1 MENNLNIV
9 KSEFKE
15 LPNNIEAEQSVIG
28 SILVTNEIFDEI
40 STIISSINFYDP
52 MHQKIY
58 NAIESLIYKGM
69 LANPITLKNY
79 FEDEKDDLDVPEY
92 LVKITK
98 FSTSIRQAI
107 EYSKIIYDMFVR
119 RELIKIS
126 EQTIDNA
133 KITDLD
139 SSGQNIIEN
148 SERLLFDLAEKGSFN
163 SSLIKF
169 DDAMKQTIEMA
180 SAAYKNEG
188 GIVGVPTGLRDLDDK
203 LGGLHQSDLIIIAG
217 RPSMGKTSL
226 ATNIAFNA
234 AKHIQ
239 DNQKKSSVAFFSLEM
254 SSEQL
259 STRILSEQARIGS
272 NDIRRGRISDEQ
284 FDQFLETSKN
294 IAELPLFIDETPAI
308 SIAAMSN
315 RARRIKRLHG
325 LDMIVVDYIQL
336 MRGTTYNKDG
346 RVQEISQITQGL
358 KAIAKELGVP
368 VVALSQLSR
377 QVEQRDDH
385 KPQLAD
391 LRESGSIEQDADVVM
406 FVYREG
412 YYLQRKEPRE
422 ATVEHAEWQAKMNE
436 VAHLAE
442 IIIGKQRH
450 GPIGKVTLEFEK
462 DLQNLKI
469 LKLIK
474 FKYKTLMLTSLYE
487 NTILKNPK
495 FIILILFITLISFGY
510 YSKDFRL
517 DASSETLLIE
527 DDPDL
532 EYLREITNRY
542 GSKEFLVLT
551 YTPNEGMISNTSIN
565 NLLSLKYKIQSLDW
579 VHSVITLLDIPLL
592 NNTDAP
598 LQERLKG
605 FKTLKDEDVDKNR
618 GFKEILESPVFRNFV
633 ISESGKTSGIIVNIK
648 QNPILEDI
656 ENRSKKEIDE
666 HRDKIKKQNHKNI
679 LEIRDVIKSYDD
691 VGKIYLGGIPMIAD
705 DMMTFIKSDII
716 VFGLGVLLFIIAT
729 LWFVF
734 KK

>member
-1 MENNLNIV
+1 MENNLSVI
-9 KSEFKE
+9 KETFKE

-40 STIISSINFYDP
+40 NTIISNVNFFDP
-52 MHQKIY
+52 MHQKIF
-58 NAIESLIYKGM
+58 NAIESMIYKGM

-79 FEDEKDDLDVPEY
+79 FENEKDELNIPEY

-98 FSTSIRQAI
+98 FSTSVRQAI

-126 EQTIDNA
+126 EQIIDDA
-133 KITDLD
+133 KESELD
-139 SSGQNIIEN
+139 NSGQNIIEN
-148 SERLLFDLAEKGSFN
+148 SEKLLYDLAEKGTFY

-234 AKHIQ
+234 AKNIQ
-239 DNQKKSSVAFFSLEM
+239 DSETKSSVAFFSLEM

-259 STRILSEQARIGS
+259 STRIISEQARIAS

-294 IAELPLFIDETPAI
+294 ISELPLFIDETPAI

-315 RARRIKRLHG
+315 RSRRIKRLHG
-325 LDMIVVDYIQL
+325 LDLIVVDYIQL
-336 MRGTTYNKDG
+336 MKGLFNNKDG

-450 GPIGKVTLEFEK
+450 GPIGKVTLEFEERFT
-462 DLQNLKI
+462 
-469 LKLIK
+469 K
-474 FKYKTLMLTSLYE
+474 FKDTQ
-487 NTILKNPK
+487 
-495 FIILILFITLISFGY
+495 
-510 YSKDFRL
+510 
-517 DASSETLLIE
+517 
-527 DDPDL
+527 
-532 EYLREITNRY
+532 
-542 GSKEFLVLT
+542 
-551 YTPNEGMISNTSIN
+551 N
-565 NLLSLKYKIQSLDW
+565 N
-579 VHSVITLLDIPLL
+579 
-592 NNTDAP
+592 
-598 LQERLKG
+598 
-605 FKTLKDEDVDKNR
+605 
-618 GFKEILESPVFRNFV
+618 
-633 ISESGKTSGIIVNIK
+633 
-648 QNPILEDI
+648 
-656 ENRSKKEIDE
+656 
-666 HRDKIKKQNHKNI
+666 
-679 LEIRDVIKSYDD
+679 
-691 VGKIYLGGIPMIAD
+691 
-705 DMMTFIKSDII
+705 
-716 VFGLGVLLFIIAT
+716 
-729 LWFVF
+729 
-734 KK
+734 

>member
-1 MENNLNIV
+1 MESNLSIV
-9 KSEFKE
+9 KDQFKE
-15 LPNNIEAEQSVIG
+15 LPNNIEAEQAVIG
-28 SILVTNEIFDEI
+28 SILVSNDIFDEI
-40 STIISSINFYDP
+40 STLISSINFYDP
-52 MHQKIY
+52 MHQKIFE
-58 NAIESLIYKGM
+58 ALESLIYKGM

-98 FSTSIRQAI
+98 FSTSVRQAV
-107 EYSKIIYDMFVR
+107 EYAKIIYDMFVR

-126 EQTIDNA
+126 EQTIDSA
-133 KITDLD
+133 KLNDLD
-139 SSGQNIIEN
+139 TNGQTIIEN

-163 SSLIKF
+163 SSLVKF
-169 DDAMKQTIEMA
+169 DEAMKQTIEMA
-180 SAAYKNEG
+180 SAAYKNEE

-234 AKHIQ
+234 AQKLQ
-239 DNQKKSSVAFFSLEM
+239 ESGKKSSIAFFSLEM

-259 STRILSEQARIGS
+259 STRIISEQARISS

-284 FDQFLETSKN
+284 FDKFLETSKN
-294 IAELPLFIDETPAI
+294 IAELPLYIDETPAI

-315 RARRIKRLHG
+315 RARRIKRLFG

-412 YYLQRKEPRE
+412 YYLSRKEPRE

-436 VAHLAE
+436 VAHLAQ

-450 GPIGKVTLEFEK
+450 GPIGNITLEFEERFT
-462 DLQNLKI
+462 
-469 LKLIK
+469 K
-474 FKYKTLMLTSLYE
+474 FK
-487 NTILKNPK
+487 
-495 FIILILFITLISFGY
+495 
-510 YSKDFRL
+510 D
-517 DASSETLLIE
+517 
-527 DDPDL
+527 
-532 EYLREITNRY
+532 
-542 GSKEFLVLT
+542 
-551 YTPNEGMISNTSIN
+551 
-565 NLLSLKYKIQSLDW
+565 IQS
-579 VHSVITLLDIPLL
+579 
-592 NNTDAP
+592 N
-598 LQERLKG
+598 
-605 FKTLKDEDVDKNR
+605 
-618 GFKEILESPVFRNFV
+618 
-633 ISESGKTSGIIVNIK
+633 
-648 QNPILEDI
+648 
-656 ENRSKKEIDE
+656 
-666 HRDKIKKQNHKNI
+666 
-679 LEIRDVIKSYDD
+679 
-691 VGKIYLGGIPMIAD
+691 
-705 DMMTFIKSDII
+705 
-716 VFGLGVLLFIIAT
+716 
-729 LWFVF
+729 
-734 KK
+734 

>member
-1 MENNLNIV
+1 VENNLSIV
-9 KSEFKE
+9 KDKFKE

-40 STIISSINFYDP
+40 STIISSLNFYDP

-58 NAIESLIYKGM
+58 NAIETLIYKGM

-98 FSTSIRQAI
+98 FSTSVRQAI

-126 EQTIDNA
+126 EQTIDSA
-133 KITDLD
+133 KLNDLD
-139 SSGQNIIEN
+139 TNGQNIIEN
-148 SERLLFDLAEKGSFN
+148 SERLLFDLAEKGSFS

-169 DDAMKQTIEMA
+169 DAAMKQTIEMA

-239 DNQKKSSVAFFSLEM
+239 DDGKKSSIAFFSLEM

-294 IAELPLFIDETPAI
+294 ISELPLFIDETPAI

-336 MRGTTYNKDG
+336 MRGTTFNKDG

-450 GPIGKVTLEFEK
+450 GPIGKVTLEFEERFT
-462 DLQNLKI
+462 
-469 LKLIK
+469 K
-474 FKYKTLMLTSLYE
+474 FKDTQ
-487 NTILKNPK
+487 
-495 FIILILFITLISFGY
+495 
-510 YSKDFRL
+510 
-517 DASSETLLIE
+517 
-527 DDPDL
+527 
-532 EYLREITNRY
+532 
-542 GSKEFLVLT
+542 
-551 YTPNEGMISNTSIN
+551 IN
-565 NLLSLKYKIQSLDW
+565 
-579 VHSVITLLDIPLL
+579 
-592 NNTDAP
+592 
-598 LQERLKG
+598 
-605 FKTLKDEDVDKNR
+605 
-618 GFKEILESPVFRNFV
+618 
-633 ISESGKTSGIIVNIK
+633 
-648 QNPILEDI
+648 
-656 ENRSKKEIDE
+656 
-666 HRDKIKKQNHKNI
+666 
-679 LEIRDVIKSYDD
+679 
-691 VGKIYLGGIPMIAD
+691 
-705 DMMTFIKSDII
+705 
-716 VFGLGVLLFIIAT
+716 
-729 LWFVF
+729 
-734 KK
+734 

>member
-1 MENNLNIV
+1 MENNLSIV
-9 KSEFKE
+9 KENFKE
-15 LPNNIEAEQSVIG
+15 LPNNVEAEQSVIG

-40 STIISSINFYDP
+40 NSIISNVNFYDP
-52 MHQKIY
+52 MHQKIF
-58 NAIESLIYKGM
+58 NAIESMIYKGL

-79 FEDEKDDLDVPEY
+79 FENEKDEINIPEY

-98 FSTSIRQAI
+98 FSTSVRQAI

-126 EQTIDNA
+126 DQIIDDA
-133 KITDLD
+133 KENDLNIT
-139 SSGQNIIEN
+139 GQNIIEN
-148 SERLLFDLAEKGSFN
+148 SEKLLYDLAEKGTFN

-203 LGGLHQSDLIIIAG
+203 LGGLHQSDLVIIAG

-234 AKHIQ
+234 SKNIQ
-239 DNQKKSSVAFFSLEM
+239 ESGSKSSVAFFSLEM

-259 STRILSEQARIGS
+259 STRIISEQARIGS

-294 IAELPLFIDETPAI
+294 ISELPLFIDETPAI

-315 RARRIKRLHG
+315 RSRRIKRLHG
-325 LDMIVVDYIQL
+325 LDLIVVDYIQL
-336 MRGTTYNKDG
+336 MKGSLNNKDG

-368 VVALSQLSR
+368 VLALSQLSR

-450 GPIGKVTLEFEK
+450 GPIGKVTLEFEERFT
-462 DLQNLKI
+462 
-469 LKLIK
+469 K
-474 FKYKTLMLTSLYE
+474 FKDTQ
-487 NTILKNPK
+487 
-495 FIILILFITLISFGY
+495 
-510 YSKDFRL
+510 
-517 DASSETLLIE
+517 
-527 DDPDL
+527 
-532 EYLREITNRY
+532 
-542 GSKEFLVLT
+542 
-551 YTPNEGMISNTSIN
+551 N
-565 NLLSLKYKIQSLDW
+565 N
-579 VHSVITLLDIPLL
+579 
-592 NNTDAP
+592 
-598 LQERLKG
+598 
-605 FKTLKDEDVDKNR
+605 
-618 GFKEILESPVFRNFV
+618 
-633 ISESGKTSGIIVNIK
+633 
-648 QNPILEDI
+648 
-656 ENRSKKEIDE
+656 
-666 HRDKIKKQNHKNI
+666 
-679 LEIRDVIKSYDD
+679 
-691 VGKIYLGGIPMIAD
+691 
-705 DMMTFIKSDII
+705 
-716 VFGLGVLLFIIAT
+716 
-729 LWFVF
+729 
-734 KK
+734 